1 MSITIPLENV
11 EVLQDDSAKFT
22 VQLSKPNQKVE
33 WFIGGKK
40 LVPSDKYVIENHD
53 LDYTLTI
60 HKCSKKE
67 DLAEVSLTVGKNKTT
82 GQLHVLGK

>member
-33 WFIGGKK
+33 WLIGGKK